1 MCFIAYRFTRD
12 GLPNG
17 GLLPM
22 VCGVTRA
29 GLSWETEY
37 VRCSCLLR
45 NFSSFVLC
53 ACEQVHE
60 GAQACVKVCIFPCC
74 SPPDSSRQGPLLE
87 WSSPTIYTGYLAG
100 P

>member
-1 MCFIAYRFTRD
+1 MQLLCFTYFAQRSIHHMCFIAYRFTRD

-22 VCGVTRA
+22 LCGVMRA
-29 GLSWETEY
+29 GLSWETEC

-53 ACEQVHE
+53 ACEHVHE
-60 GAQACVKVCIFPCC
+60 GAQACVKV
-74 SPPDSSRQGPLLE
+74 
-87 WSSPTIYTGYLAG
+87 
-100 P
+100 